1 MQQEKNPVSYP
12 HLSCIGL
19 YRDYMGVTCN
29 FTKNKPVPT
38 KSLSC
43 KTENKRQR
51 NYIKMPDFINVIGP
65 SNLNCTVLCNRKRR
79 IDCNRIT
86 QYVTDLGQ

>member
-43 KTENKRQR
+43 KTENKGKG
-51 NYIKMPDFINVIGP
+51 IKLYKNAGFHK
-65 SNLNCTVLCNRKRR
+65 CNWSFKPQLH
-79 IDCNRIT
+79 CLM
-86 QYVTDLGQ
+86 Q